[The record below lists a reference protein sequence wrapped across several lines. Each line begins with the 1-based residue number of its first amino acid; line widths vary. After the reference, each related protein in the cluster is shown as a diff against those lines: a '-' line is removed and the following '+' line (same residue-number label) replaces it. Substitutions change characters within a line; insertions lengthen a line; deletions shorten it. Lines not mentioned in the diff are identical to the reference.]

1 MRERWI
7 KTYTSLLDWE
17 FFFDPLILRTWIY
30 LLMKASI
37 KDVVLRD
44 GVKVKRGE
52 LVTSLSTLSRDLRMS
67 VMQMRRVLAT
77 IKTAGHITIKSTNKY
92 RIITI
97 CEYDIYQ
104 SADGMKQQANRQ
116 AKQQANQQH
125 YKNNIEDKEISTNV
139 DIPPIVPPG
148 LEPPGLKKKKQET
161 KKYSFVVAPEYEAA
175 FTAWL
180 EYKHQRKQTYKSDA
194 SLKVCYNKLV
204 KLSGNNPDIA
214 MAIVEQSMAN
224 NWAGLFPLKPDYNAT
239 ATNHNGGDPRRQERA
254 NLVAGYAA
262 AISRLTAE
270 DDARASGVRKP

>member
-1 MRERWI
+1 MKERWI
-7 KTYTSLLDWE
+7 KAYTSLLDWE

-30 LLMKASI
+30 LLMKANI
-37 KDVVLRD
+37 KDMVLKD
-44 GVKVKRGE
+44 GVTVKRGQF
-52 LVTSLSTLSRDLRMS
+52 VTSLSELSRDLRMS
-67 VMQMRRVLAT
+67 VKQMRRVLGAL
-77 IKTAGHITIKSTNKY
+77 KTAGYVTSKWASKY
-92 RIITI
+92 SIITI
-97 CEYDIYQ
+97 CEYNIYQ
-104 SADGMKQQANRQ
+104 SANGMKGQADGQANG
-116 AKQQANQQH
+116 QQN
-125 YKNNIEDKEISTNV
+125 KNNIEDKEISTNV

-148 LEPPGLKKKKQET
+148 LEPPGLKKKKKET

>member
-1 MRERWI
+1 MKKI
-7 KTYTSLLDWE
+7 KLNRFS
-17 FFFDPLILRTWIY
+17 
-30 LLMKASI
+30 
-37 KDVVLRD
+37 
-44 GVKVKRGE
+44 
-52 LVTSLSTLSRDLRMS
+52 
-67 VMQMRRVLAT
+67 
-77 IKTAGHITIKSTNKY
+77 
-92 RIITI
+92 IITI

-104 SADGMKQQANRQ
+104 SANGPKGQADGQAKGQANG
-116 AKQQANQQH
+116 QH
-125 YKNNIEDKEISTNV
+125 NKNIIEDKEISTNV

>member
-1 MRERWI
+1 MKERWI
-7 KTYTSLLDWE
+7 KAYTSLLDWE

-30 LLMKASI
+30 LLMKANI
-37 KDVVLRD
+37 KDMVLKD
-44 GVKVKRGE
+44 GVTVKRGQ

-67 VMQMRRVLAT
+67 VKQMRRVLGAL
-77 IKTAGHITIKSTNKY
+77 KTAGYVTSKWASKY
-92 RIITI
+92 SIITI
-97 CEYDIYQ
+97 CEYNIYQ
-104 SADGMKQQANRQ
+104 SANGMKGQADGQANG
-116 AKQQANQQH
+116 QANGQQN
-125 YKNNIEDKEISTNV
+125 KNNIEDKEISTNV

>member
-1 MRERWI
+1 MKERWI
-7 KTYTSLLDWE
+7 KAYTSLLDWE

-239 ATNHNGGDPRRQERA
+239 ATNHNGGDQRRQERA

>member
-1 MRERWI
+1 MKERWI
-7 KTYTSLLDWE
+7 KAYTSLLDWE

-30 LLMKASI
+30 LLLKANH
-37 KDVVLRD
+37 KDVVWR
-44 GVKVKRGE
+44 GVDVKRGE

-67 VMQMRRVLAT
+67 VMQMRRVLTT

-92 RIITI
+92 RIITV

-104 SADGMKQQANRQ
+104 SADGLKQQAKQQENR
-116 AKQQANQQH
+116 QANQQH
-125 YKNNIEDKEISTNV
+125 LKNNIEDKEISTNV
-139 DIPPIVPPG
+139 DITPIVP
-148 LEPPGLKKKKQET
+148 LEPPGLKKKKKQET
-161 KKYSFVVAPEYEAA
+161 KKYSFVVAPEFETA
-175 FTAWL
+175 FSTWL

-239 ATNHNGGDPRRQERA
+239 TTNHNGGDPRRQERA

-270 DDARASGVRKP
+270 DDARASGVRRP

>member
-1 MRERWI
+1 MKERWI
-7 KTYTSLLDWE
+7 KAYTSLIDWE

-30 LLMKASI
+30 LLMKANI
-37 KDVVLRD
+37 KDMVLKD
-44 GVKVKRGE
+44 GVTVKRGQ
-52 LVTSLSTLSRDLRMS
+52 LVTSLSELSRDLRMS
-67 VMQMRRVLAT
+67 VKQMRRVLGAL
-77 IKTAGHITIKSTNKY
+77 KTAGYVTSKWASKY
-92 RIITI
+92 SIITI
-97 CEYDIYQ
+97 CEYNIYQ
-104 SADGMKQQANRQ
+104 SANGMKRQ
-116 AKQQANQQH
+116 ADGQADGQQN
-125 YKNNIEDKEISTNV
+125 KNNIEDKEISTNV

-148 LEPPGLKKKKQET
+148 PEPPGLKKKKKET

>member
-1 MRERWI
+1 MKERWI
-7 KTYTSLLDWE
+7 KAYTSLLDWE
-17 FFFDPLILRTWIY
+17 FFFDPLILRTWVY
-30 LLMKASI
+30 LLLKANHQ
-37 KDVVLRD
+37 DEVWHGVV
-44 GVKVKRGE
+44 VKRGE
-52 LVTSLSTLSRDLRMS
+52 LVTSLSTLSRELRMS
-67 VMQMRRVLAT
+67 VKQMRRVLGT
-77 IKTAGHITIKSTNKY
+77 LKTAGHVTSKWASKY
-92 RIITI
+92 SIITI

-104 SADGMKQQANRQ
+104 SANGPKGQADGQADGQANG
-116 AKQQANQQH
+116 QH
-125 YKNNIEDKEISTNV
+125 NKNIIEDKEISTNV
-139 DIPPIVPPG
+139 D
-148 LEPPGLKKKKQET
+148 KKKKQET

-239 ATNHNGGDPRRQERA
+239 ATNHNGSDPRRQERA

>member
-1 MRERWI
+1 MKERWI
-7 KTYTSLLDWE
+7 KAYTSLLDWE

-67 VMQMRRVLAT
+67 VKQMRRVLGAL
-77 IKTAGHITIKSTNKY
+77 KTAGYVTSKWASKY
-92 RIITI
+92 SIITI
-97 CEYDIYQ
+97 CEYNIYQ
-104 SADGMKQQANRQ
+104 SANGMKGQADGQANG
-116 AKQQANQQH
+116 QANGQQN
-125 YKNNIEDKEISTNV
+125 KNNIEDKEISTNV

-148 LEPPGLKKKKQET
+148 LEPPGLKKKKKET

-239 ATNHNGGDPRRQERA
+239 TTNHNGGDPRRQERA

>member
-1 MRERWI
+1 MKERWI
-7 KTYTSLLDWE
+7 KAYTSLLDWE
-17 FFFDPLILRTWIY
+17 FFFDPLILRTWVY
-30 LLMKASI
+30 LLLKANH
-37 KDVVLRD
+37 KDVVWH
-44 GVKVKRGE
+44 GVVVKRGE
-52 LVTSLSTLSRDLRMS
+52 LVTSLSTLSRELRMS
-67 VMQMRRVLAT
+67 VKQMRRVLGAL
-77 IKTAGHITIKSTNKY
+77 KTAGHVTSKWASKY
-92 RIITI
+92 SIITI

-104 SADGMKQQANRQ
+104 SANGPKGQADGQANG
-116 AKQQANQQH
+116 QANGQH
-125 YKNNIEDKEISTNV
+125 NKNKIEDKEISTNV